1 MKHGLSGS
9 RIYRIY
15 YGMLQRCYNPRSSGY
30 HHYGNIGVMVCK
42 EWIGSNGF
50 LNFYKWATMH
60 GYNDNLTIDR
70 INPKESYCP
79 ENCRWITHSDN
90 SSRAQ
95 YQKKKNASTR
105 HTVNI
110 NSLQKS
116 KIQKWLNDDWVVS
129 RKFKNLVL
137 LQKDEKKLFLKIY

>member
-1 MKHGLSGS
+1 
-9 RIYRIY
+9 
-15 YGMLQRCYNPRSSGY
+15 
-30 HHYGNIGVMVCK
+30 
-42 EWIGSNGF
+42 
-50 LNFYKWATMH
+50 MH